1 MQAKPPSLPWLNGKP
16 PCWALFPIC
25 GQNSLHLFLAAV
37 LTVLQAHK
45 SVDLQNLLL
54 CLIKCMKL
62 LGPLTVMS
70 ASLLLLNLV
79 FSVARK

>member
-1 MQAKPPSLPWLNGKP
+1 MANHLAGPSFQSVGK
-16 PCWALFPIC
+16 A
-25 GQNSLHLFLAAV
+25 NSLLLLAAV
-37 LTVLQAHK
+37 LTVPQAHT
-45 SVDLQNLLL
+45 SVDLQNFLL

-70 ASLLLLNLV
+70 ASLLILNLV